1 MSWTLRERRVYSAM
15 EKETSRDRSSFVVL
29 FISYHF
35 ISLMFICPA
44 GAGRLLMTRFFVVVT
59 LAQKKFKSHQNRRF
73 IDFYVMASEDD
84 FS

>member
-1 MSWTLRERRVYSAM
+1 
-15 EKETSRDRSSFVVL
+15 
-29 FISYHF
+29 
-35 ISLMFICPA
+35 MFICPA